1 MREED
6 LNLKIKWV
14 DEIKKITIEN
24 QLLALKED
32 TFEALFKVNVR
43 NWNFV
48 DTFYNLRMYTGPA
61 IFQMIDKYLENGESA
76 MTEDYYSLNYSFLA
90 FQEDELVAV
99 SSIPEDETQNPVL
112 VEKAN
117 LYANFLKKNKT
128 RFEHIDLLAE
138 ITTGDK
144 AYPSLKELAKTKIKA
159 AFVDIVKL
167 DKEQMLL
174 FQSLD
179 GIYRLMNVNP
189 ENLLKREGYIENL
202 PRWFDF
208 EVHKNPS
215 LLREFPEEK
224 ETYLKI
230 LKTWL
235 IDQIDTRKK
244 IFDWAVLPPEFQYV
258 QDYAESLLSEI
269 VKTPAKPKMVPPA
282 LPAVNQ
288 QIDYPKHIF
297 ADEKAFQIFSL
308 LMKHIKTYATIS
320 FVFRTMTEKEKP
332 GLILVNDTPF
342 RAWFNE
348 QKYPI
353 QLECHTKTY
362 ESSKNDDRLAV
373 YNIAKQLVMN
383 K

>member
-1 MREED
+1 
-6 LNLKIKWV
+6 L
-14 DEIKKITIEN
+14 
-24 QLLALKED
+24 
-32 TFEALFKVNVR
+32 
-43 NWNFV
+43 
-48 DTFYNLRMYTGPA
+48 
-61 IFQMIDKYLENGESA
+61 
-76 MTEDYYSLNYSFLA
+76 TEDYYSLNYSFLA

-99 SSIPEDETQNPVL
+99 SSILEDETQNPVL

-144 AYPSLKELAKTKIKA
+144 AYPSLKDLAKTKIKA
-159 AFVDIVKL
+159 AFVDIPTL

-208 EVHKNPS
+208 EGHKNPS

-235 IDQIDTRKK
+235 LDRIEIRNE
-244 IFDWAVLPPEFQYV
+244 IFEWDVLPPEFQYV
-258 QDYAESLLSEI
+258 QDYAESLLPEI
-269 VKTPAKPKMVPPA
+269 VKTPEKPKMVPLV
-282 LPAVNQ
+282 LPIVNQ
-288 QIDYPKHIF
+288 QMAYPKHIF
-297 ADEKAFQIFSL
+297 ADENAFRLFSL
-308 LMKHIKTYATIS
+308 LMEHIKTYATIS

-332 GLILVNDTPF
+332 RLILVNDTPF
-342 RAWFNE
+342 RTWFNE
-348 QKYPI
+348 QQYPI

-362 ESSKNDDRLAV
+362 ESSKNEDRLAV